1 MSSRLNFTYIQDLGK
16 LHAALN
22 NVNAATVPELQ
33 EVTSSIYSFLQM
45 LDSQD
50 ENWKKLRYRLQ
61 LECPNFIPKLQA
73 SFLFYYSKCL
83 EKTFFPND
91 DVIKSPEKGKRYIQE
106 LIGHIR
112 ENSNKDFFQY
122 FKHLFEGKASAF
134 EANELV
140 VNFLEDTFHF
150 HETLLGMGGL
160 SSPSDMTVEDYFTNV
175 ANKINTE
182 PEKKVV
188 SNMLDAQTNENPIVR
203 LHSRIVDAI
212 YSACRNGTAV
222 NSALKGVKDR
232 YSQTFDN
239 KDLNRHVKDWV
250 NNFIENSPGVID
262 TKKRDE
268 LITEVTEQL
277 LINNQ
282 SENEDVNHE
291 NSDLQHLV
299 TQSETTGGLEDLA
312 SRIGKWVLQQ
322 YPGEE
327 LKELVSKI

>member
-1 MSSRLNFTYIQDLGK
+1 MSGRLNFTYIQDLGK

-83 EKTFFPND
+83 EKTFLPND
-91 DVIKSPEKGKRYIQE
+91 DVIKSPEKGKKTIQG
-106 LIGHIR
+106 LAGHIKDA
-112 ENSNKDFFQY
+112 SNKDFFQY

-150 HETLLGMGGL
+150 HETLLGMDGS
-160 SSPSDMTVEDYFTNV
+160 SSPSDMTVEDYFTNI
-175 ANKINTE
+175 ASKINTE

-188 SNMLDAQTNENPIVR
+188 SNMLIAQTNENLIVQ

-222 NSALKGVKDR
+222 NSALKGVKDK
-232 YSQTFDN
+232 YSQVFNN
-239 KDLNRHVKDWV
+239 KDLNRHIKDWV

-277 LINNQ
+277 LISNQ

-299 TQSETTGGLEDLA
+299 TQSKTTGGLEDLA